1 MKEVSVKI
9 LGKHV
14 EFNIPDSLRR
24 EDFLEIVAFV
34 EKKINEIRK
43 ETDDLDSFKLGLLAS
58 INIAEEY
65 FSLKKENE
73 RLRMML
79 DKIDSLVSASPGEG
93 AQQSIRIT
101 S

>member
-1 MKEVSVKI
+1 MKEVTAKI

-14 EFNIPDSLRR
+14 EFNVPDSLRR
-24 EDFLEIVAFV
+24 EDFLEIIAYV
-34 EKKINEIRK
+34 EKKINKIRK
-43 ETDDLDSFKLGLLAS
+43 ETDDLDSFKLGLLTS

-73 RLRMML
+73 RLRIML
-79 DKIDSLVSASPGEG
+79 DKIDSLVSFSPGEDS
-93 AQQSIRIT
+93 QPSIRIP